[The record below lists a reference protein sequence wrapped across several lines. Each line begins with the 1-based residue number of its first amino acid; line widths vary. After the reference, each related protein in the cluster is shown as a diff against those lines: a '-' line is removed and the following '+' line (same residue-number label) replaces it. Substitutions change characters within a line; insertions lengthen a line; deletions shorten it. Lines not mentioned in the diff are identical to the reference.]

1 LDFRREWSL
10 PMRDQPSPADVIERA
25 RTDDLP
31 EIRSMLHEYA
41 AWIGQDLSFQGF
53 ARELDRLPGDYV
65 PPDGDLLIAR
75 RSSAAVGMIALRRLD
90 SSRCEMKRL
99 YVRPGARGGGL
110 GRSLATRI
118 IDEAR
123 ARGYREIVLD
133 TLPVM
138 GRAQE
143 MYVALGFRD
152 IEPYYASPIAGTR
165 YMALTLAPDQFRN
178 PK

>member
-1 LDFRREWSL
+1 MRE
-10 PMRDQPSPADVIERA
+10 QPSPPDIIERA
-25 RTDDLP
+25 RADDLP
-31 EIRSMLHEYA
+31 EIRRMLHEYA
-41 AWIGQDLSFQGF
+41 AWIGEDLSFQGF
-53 ARELDRLPGDYV
+53 ARELDRLPGDYA

-75 RSSAAVGMIALRRLD
+75 RSGTAVGMIALRRLD

-110 GRSLATRI
+110 GRSLASRI

-123 ARGYREIVLD
+123 ARGYTEIVLD

-138 GRAQE
+138 TRAQE

-152 IEPYYASPIAGTR
+152 IEPYYQSSIAGTR
-165 YMALTLAPDQFRN
+165 YMALTLALDRSGGPR
-178 PK
+178 